1 MKRALILCALATA
14 LSTVAAFAV
23 PINITVDSAGNLLN
37 GTGVASNSQYG
48 QPNNNPTSNLA
59 FLNNEISLWN
69 GSINNPH
76 LLPAVGPVAL
86 NDENLS
92 GSSYTA
98 VAGFDYVVFHFG
110 AGPAGGGGVSPGG
123 WWQAFFLNGLGD
135 LFNVPTVDGES
146 VGGFSSARYFNPHAT
161 VPDGGSTAML
171 LGLAIIGMAVVL
183 RILSV
188 VRA

>member
-1 MKRALILCALATA
+1 MKKMLTLFALATA
-14 LSTVAAFAV
+14 LSAVGALAV
-23 PINITVDSAGNLLN
+23 PLNITVDNTGNLLN
-37 GTGVASNSQYG
+37 GTGVASSSQYG
-48 QPNNNPTSNLA
+48 QQNNNPTSNLL

-98 VAGFDYVVFHFG
+98 ATGFDYVVFHFG

-123 WWQAFFLNGLGD
+123 WWQAFFLNGLDGT
-135 LFNVPTVDGES
+135 FNVPTVGGES
-146 VGGFSSARYFNPHAT
+146 VGGFSSARYFNPHAS

-171 LGLAIIGMAVVL
+171 LGLALTAVTVAW
-183 RILSV
+183 R
-188 VRA
+188 RTTA